1 VPLGKPAC
9 VARFTNAN
17 TERGVSGE
25 GLITIQQP
33 AARAALAFL
42 KIILNPSA
50 VSNQNGREHSRDGE
64 IPWDKGGGNTNR
76 LLDSENPSA
85 WSSWGLYR
93 TRDSLRFTSEPP
105 GES

>member
-1 VPLGKPAC
+1 MIFQPQELTIKFFPLTDPVNVTFLIRGCLTRASLNEGVFSKLVVRTLRVPLGKPAC

-42 KIILNPSA
+42 KIILDPSA
-50 VSNQNGREHSRDGE
+50 VSHQNE
-64 IPWDKGGGNTNR
+64 
-76 LLDSENPSA
+76 
-85 WSSWGLYR
+85 
-93 TRDSLRFTSEPP
+93 
-105 GES
+105 